1 MEHVAIK
8 KTDIPDYDPT
18 RDYFVSNIVGD
29 CMNAPDSPAI
39 VGDGGRVLCHKIDK
53 KSFLRDWEQYRGRAV
68 VFELSAA
75 HPLAAGGR
83 NMIKEFVRVDYGL
96 FMVFRFHNP
105 SPTSFSIGTDE
116 FTAIAIVDRVLT
128 RTRESESKKVPI
140 EGESF
145 AENTRNFR
153 ENFPV
158 TDA

>member
-1 MEHVAIK
+1 MFHTNNGQMNMEHVAIK

-29 CMNAPDSPAI
+29 CMNAPTSPAI

-53 KSFLRDWEQYRGRAV
+53 LAFLRDWEQYRGRAV

-105 SPTSFSIGTDE
+105 SQRFVSIGTDE

-128 RTRESESKKVPI
+128 RTRES
-140 EGESF
+140 F

>member
-18 RDYFVSNIVGD
+18 RDYFVSNVVGD
-29 CMNAPDSPAI
+29 CMNAPTSPAI
-39 VGDGGRVLCHKIDK
+39 VGDGGRVLCHRIDK
-53 KSFLRDWEQYRGRAV
+53 FSFLRDWEQYRGRAV
-68 VFELSAA
+68 LFELAET

-128 RTRESESKKVPI
+128 RTRES
-140 EGESF
+140 F

>member
-1 MEHVAIK
+1 
-8 KTDIPDYDPT
+8 
-18 RDYFVSNIVGD
+18 
-29 CMNAPDSPAI
+29 
-39 VGDGGRVLCHKIDK
+39 
-53 KSFLRDWEQYRGRAV
+53 
-68 VFELSAA
+68 
-75 HPLAAGGR
+75 
-83 NMIKEFVRVDYGL
+83 MIKEFVRIDYGL
-96 FMVFRFHNP
+96 FMVFQFHNP
-105 SPTSFSIGTDE
+105 TKTCLSIGTDE